1 MSEPEF
7 DIIMRLNRVYF
18 ADKIT
23 TQFEYTMISYSY
35 NLTLKFY
42 DWS

>member
-7 DIIMRLNRVYF
+7 DIITRLNRVYF

-23 TQFEYTMISYSY
+23 TQFEYTMISYGY
-35 NLTLKFY
+35 NLT
-42 DWS
+42 